1 MTDNRHPL
9 FASWRSHADVQ
20 PADATRLLR
29 TLCNH
34 WRHRFT
40 IERDGDVAAR
50 IPFGEEERAS
60 FAVAG
65 DVLAIDVET
74 ADARRL
80 EALRGVIEN
89 HLRRFERNEALA
101 FEWRD
106 AA

>member
-1 MTDNRHPL
+1 MTDTRNAL

-40 IERDGDVAAR
+40 IERDGDSAAR
-50 IPFGEEERAS
+50 IPFGEDERAS
-60 FAVAG
+60 FAVTG

-74 ADARRL
+74 ADAERL
-80 EALRGVIEN
+80 AALRGVIEN
-89 HLRRFERNEALA
+89 HLRRFERDESLA
-101 FEWRD
+101 FDWRD